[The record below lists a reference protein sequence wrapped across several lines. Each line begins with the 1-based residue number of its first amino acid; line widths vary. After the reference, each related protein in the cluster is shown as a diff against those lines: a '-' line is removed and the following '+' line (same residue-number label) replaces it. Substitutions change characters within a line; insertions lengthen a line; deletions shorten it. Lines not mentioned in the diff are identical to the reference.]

1 MSLNPGRLAAA
12 RALLDVEE
20 GGRVEPRLEQVKG
33 VDGALARHLAMGVLR
48 HRCQLDA
55 LINPHVKGKLD
66 RSVRSVLRIG
76 AFELVSSRTATHAA
90 VDQAVELTRRLRKGR
105 ASGLVN
111 AVLRKVQGQELPA
124 LPNHPDWI
132 VKRWTER
139 VGEQAALEWLARL
152 DEPSPLS
159 VCLKDPSQGWP
170 GGTPALVQGQPVPG
184 VFHLRDAG
192 RVPDLPGFDQG
203 SFWVM
208 DPASAAVAD
217 LVGAA
222 PGMRVLDACAAP
234 GGKTMRLA
242 SQGAEVTATDR
253 SKRRLHRL
261 EENLERVQL
270 TARVCAQ
277 DWTRPCDLGL
287 FDAVLVDAPC
297 TSLGT
302 TRRHPE
308 VRWSRKPTDLL
319 AMSLIQEQVLAGAA
333 QQVAP
338 GGVLVYAVCSPEP
351 EEGSEQVA
359 AFLAAHA
366 GYVLET
372 ELLTA
377 PPAGDEDAFYAARMA
392 RE

>member
-12 RALLDVEE
+12 RALLEVEQ

-33 VDGALARHLAMGVLR
+33 VDGALARHLALGVLR
-48 HRCQLDA
+48 HRAQLDA

-66 RSVRSVLRIG
+66 LTVRNVLRIG
-76 AFELVSSRTATHAA
+76 AFELVCSRTATHAA
-90 VDQAVELTRRLRKGR
+90 VDQAVQLTRRVRKGR

-111 AVLRKVQGQELPA
+111 AVLRKVQGQELPKV
-124 LPNHPDWI
+124 PNHPDWL

-139 VGEQAALEWLARL
+139 VGEAAASDWLGRL
-152 DEPSPLS
+152 DEPAPLS
-159 VCLKDPSQGWP
+159 VCLKDIDQGWP
-170 GGTPALVQGQPVPG
+170 GGVPARVLGEPVPG
-184 VFHLRDAG
+184 VYHLQGAG
-192 RVPDLPGFDQG
+192 RVQDLPGFDEG

-217 LVGAA
+217 LLQVQ

-242 SQGAEVTATDR
+242 SQGADVTATDR
-253 SKRRLHRL
+253 SSRRLNRL
-261 EENLERVQL
+261 RENLERVRLEAEVQ
-270 TARVCAQ
+270 TQ
-277 DWTRPCDLGL
+277 DWTKPCELGL
-287 FDAVLVDAPC
+287 FEAVLVDAPC

-308 VRWSRKPTDLL
+308 VRWSRKPTDIL

-333 QQVAP
+333 QQLAP
-338 GGVLVYAVCSPEP
+338 GGALVYAVCSPEP

-377 PPAGDEDAFYAARMA
+377 PPSGDEDAFYAARLR